1 MWAACCPPCAAARF
15 LLHPTHA
22 PSPVYTTCCTQGT
35 SIELVIT
42 YLRKWL
48 RIERSHVGRLLWS
61 YPLDYSLPRLVMP
74 ADTTPV
80 EATLDEAD
88 AAGTLTEPD
97 ISSSSSGGGSNA
109 SMSAQASSSSG
120 DGAGQEQQQQP
131 RQAVS
136 MWGSPDACS
145 WLDIELRKDGSS
157 SSKDGGSN
165 SGGDAPDSSSGED
178 GKDGEQPPPTAA

>member
-1 MWAACCPPCAAARF
+1 
-15 LLHPTHA
+15 
-22 PSPVYTTCCTQGT
+22 
-35 SIELVIT
+35 LVIT

-97 ISSSSSGGGSNA
+97 ISSSSSGVSNA

-157 SSKDGGSN
+157 SSN